1 MSQQF
6 KPDTR
11 GFEVAEYFPERARNK
26 TFLLAGFVGSELAAT
41 TADALAHGGAAC
53 VIFTGRSQIEV
64 EPVITHMNRNHPQT
78 KILFVTADTASL
90 SNMREA
96 ARVIKGLGVPIDG
109 IVCYPNVM
117 AADWEKTGD
126 GIESHFQNNYLAYF
140 VLVNSLLEIMLPGSR
155 VVLMTTSVRREAPA
169 PRWEDINFA
178 NGETY
183 HSLDGYSQSMFA
195 NILFAKSLAQICAEK
210 SVAAF
215 SVNPGNT
222 KTNVQTYI
230 SPEDVASWLQRKKRA
245 GEDLPI
251 LLQQAPKSLSQASA
265 TILRG
270 LLDPMLED
278 QSGAFLDNC
287 EVLSLPYLDFP
298 MGQESATALWKQSEV
313 FVEAAG
319 LTQVV

>member
-1 MSQQF
+1 
-6 KPDTR
+6 
-11 GFEVAEYFPERARNK
+11 
-26 TFLLAGFVGSELAAT
+26 
-41 TADALAHGGAAC
+41 
-53 VIFTGRSQIEV
+53 
-64 EPVITHMNRNHPQT
+64 MNRNHPQT

-155 VVLMTTSVRREAPA
+155 VVLMTTSVMREAPA

-178 NGETY
+178 VSEYVLPLTHKAYDSGAEDISRLTTVQNGETY
-183 HSLDGYSQSMFA
+183 HCLDGYSQSMFA

-215 SVNPGNT
+215 SVNPGS
-222 KTNVQTYI
+222 K
-230 SPEDVASWLQRKKRA
+230 L
-245 GEDLPI
+245 
-251 LLQQAPKSLSQASA
+251 
-265 TILRG
+265 
-270 LLDPMLED
+270 
-278 QSGAFLDNC
+278 
-287 EVLSLPYLDFP
+287 
-298 MGQESATALWKQSEV
+298 
-313 FVEAAG
+313 
-319 LTQVV
+319 